1 MITKKIIKVRTP
13 KLLITLAKRKSSLF
27 GLVILVSFFLMA
39 TLGVEAIPQESLK
52 RNPAKSLL
60 PPSLEHP
67 LGTDYAGRDIFAQ
80 IVHGSRSVLVISF
93 LGAFFIVLISS
104 IIGLI
109 SGYTGGIIDKI
120 FMMITDIFLTL
131 PGTVLFIVLAAILRR
146 VDVITFA
153 FLLSVTGWAGLAR
166 SIRSQVLT
174 IKERAFVEAAS
185 VLGLSKLHIAF
196 NEIMPNMLPYIGV
209 SFSFSVLN
217 CLYQTVG
224 LFFLGLTCEGVG
236 VTNWG
241 MMMNN
246 ALARGVF
253 LLNPIG
259 MIYLFTPIAFITLF
273 ILSIVLIAGT
283 REIFNPSLREEE

>member
-1 MITKKIIKVRTP
+1 MNVKKRVKVPKTLIILSR
-13 KLLITLAKRKSSLF
+13 RKSGLF
-27 GLVILVSFFLMA
+27 GLVVLILFVFMA
-39 TLGVEAIPQESLK
+39 TVGIELIPREALRRDPTK
-52 RNPAKSLL
+52 ALL

-80 IVHGSRSVLVISF
+80 IVHGSRSVLAISF
-93 LGAFFIVLISS
+93 LAAFFTVLIGSF
-104 IIGLI
+104 IGLT
-109 SGYTGGIIDKI
+109 SGYTGGTIDKI
-120 FMMITDIFLTL
+120 FMAVTDIFLTL

-146 VDVITFA
+146 VDIITFA
-153 FLLSVTGWAGLAR
+153 FLLSITGWAGLAR

-174 IKERAFVEAAS
+174 IKERAFIEAAN
-185 VLGLSKLHIAF
+185 VLGLSKLHTIF
-196 NEIMPNMLPYIGV
+196 SEIMPNMLPYIGV
-209 SFSFSVLN
+209 SFSFSALN

-253 LLNPIG
+253 LLNPMG
-259 MIYLFTPIAFITLF
+259 MVYLFTPIVFITLF
-273 ILSIVLIAGT
+273 ILSMILISGIK
-283 REIFNPSLREEE
+283 ELFNPSLREEE